1 MFLLSFSH
9 YLSVNGPLQIYNLE
23 TVAEQC
29 ELPGGFV
36 VGAGAGPAHVLGVN
50 AEVLTE
56 VEPQENSLFLTFANN
71 SRPDQSDFIEI

>member
-1 MFLLSFSH
+1 M
-9 YLSVNGPLQIYNLE
+9 NGPLQIYNLE

-56 VEPQENSLFLTFANN
+56 DELHENWLFLTVANT
-71 SRPDQSDFIEI
+71 SRPD

>member
-1 MFLLSFSH
+1 M
-9 YLSVNGPLQIYNLE
+9 NGPLQIYNLE

-56 VEPQENSLFLTFANN
+56 DQLHKNSLFLTFANS
-71 SRPDQSDFIEI
+71 SRPDKSVFSEI

>member
-1 MFLLSFSH
+1 MLSLSFSH
-9 YLSVNGPLQIYNLE
+9 LLSVNGSLQIYNLE

-29 ELPGGFV
+29 ELPGGCV

-56 VEPQENSLFLTFANN
+56 IELHENSLFLTFAN
-71 SRPDQSDFIEI
+71 SSIPDKSDFIEI